1 MDESS
6 AGKFEFPVWAG
17 EGARPSR
24 SLEQGSL
31 ALLLA
36 GFSVLTLV
44 ASLFGSWT
52 SFGVLVFL
60 GPVALAA
67 ALYLAPSDPGS
78 TAGRATQ
85 QKTHCRRFRRS
96 PSTARLPCSHAD
108 QATLRIV
115 EGEGLEIAAPDT
127 EGMYPIKPWEP
138 GICTDRADQGYH
150 RTLSGAGV
158 SRRPQVRLFE
168 STACTGHHDS
178 R

>member
-17 EGARPSR
+17 EGARPSC
-24 SLEQGSL
+24 SLERGSL

-52 SFGVLVFL
+52 SFGVLAFL

-67 ALYLAPSDPGS
+67 ALYLAFRSWEALLEEQPS
-78 TAGRATQ
+78 
-85 QKTHCRRFRRS
+85 K
-96 PSTARLPCSHAD
+96 RLTVDASQIALDGTPLCSHAD

-115 EGEGLEIAAPDT
+115 EGEGLEIAAP
-127 EGMYPIKPWEP
+127 
-138 GICTDRADQGYH
+138 GYL
-150 RTLSGAGV
+150 RGCVPSAMGAGH
-158 SRRPQVRLFE
+158 R
-168 STACTGHHDS
+168 
-178 R
+178 